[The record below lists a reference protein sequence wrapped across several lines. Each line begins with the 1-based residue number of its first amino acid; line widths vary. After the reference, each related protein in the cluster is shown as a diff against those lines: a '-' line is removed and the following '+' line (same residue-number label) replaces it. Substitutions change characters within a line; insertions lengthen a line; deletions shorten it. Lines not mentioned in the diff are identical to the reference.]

1 MNEPISHMN
10 ERDLEDMKVMLRKT
24 SKNKKLIPIP
34 TRWTFI
40 FGGSIIGTSKLSVL
54 SLKKFYVG

>member
-40 FGGSIIGTSKLSVL
+40 LGGSIIGTSKLSVL
-54 SLKKFYVG
+54 SLG